1 MMSKSKADAA
11 AGAGGTQG
19 PPALRRGAGGRV
31 EPASLAAVIQWFLD
45 YDERVAVVRFPAV
58 EALFQWRQQEE
69 LKAGEVEGGGR
80 QQGPPTLR
88 RGADGRVEPASLAG
102 VIQWFLDYDERV
114 AVVRFPAVEALFQ
127 WRREEEAKGGE
138 EDTLGLSRAEDRLAV
153 GVMQALVEH
162 DTEGGLHAWIKELLA
177 ALEDARQTN
186 EAIAEAYGLKPSE
199 DSSVVH
205 EAEKIPSRR
214 ERDISLNCCWLE
226 TLCTAEARV
235 LGWAYQGLYG
245 RAFHPENF

>member
-1 MMSKSKADAA
+1 MSQAKPDS
-11 AGAGGTQG
+11 GAGGTQG
-19 PPALRRGAGGRV
+19 PPVLRRDAEGRV
-31 EPASLAAVIQWFLD
+31 EPSSLAGVIQWFLD

-69 LKAGEVEGGGR
+69 QK
-80 QQGPPTLR
+80 GPE
-88 RGADGRVEPASLAG
+88 EPVG
-102 VIQWFLDYDERV
+102 FN
-114 AVVRFPAVEALFQ
+114 
-127 WRREEEAKGGE
+127 
-138 EDTLGLSRAEDRLAV
+138 RAEDRLAV
-153 GVMQALVEH
+153 GVMQALVVH
-162 DTEGGLHAWIKELLA
+162 DTEAGLHGWIKELLG

-199 DSSVVH
+199 EASVVT

-214 ERDISLNCCWLE
+214 ERDIYLNCCWLE

>member
-1 MMSKSKADAA
+1 
-11 AGAGGTQG
+11 
-19 PPALRRGAGGRV
+19 
-31 EPASLAAVIQWFLD
+31 LAAVIQWFLD

-69 LKAGEVEGGGR
+69 QKGTGEPFG
-80 QQGPPTLR
+80 
-88 RGADGRVEPASLAG
+88 
-102 VIQWFLDYDERV
+102 FN
-114 AVVRFPAVEALFQ
+114 
-127 WRREEEAKGGE
+127 
-138 EDTLGLSRAEDRLAV
+138 RAEDRLAV

-162 DTEGGLHAWIKELLA
+162 DSEPALHTWIKELLA

-199 DSSVVH
+199 DSSVVR

-214 ERDISLNCCWLE
+214 ERDVYLNCCWLE

-245 RAFHPENF
+245 RAFRPDNF

>member
-1 MMSKSKADAA
+1 MSKSKTEA
-11 AGAGGTQG
+11 AGATEG
-19 PPALRRGAGGRV
+19 PPSMRRDAR
-31 EPASLAAVIQWFLD
+31 
-45 YDERVAVVRFPAV
+45 
-58 EALFQWRQQEE
+58 
-69 LKAGEVEGGGR
+69 
-80 QQGPPTLR
+80 
-88 RGADGRVEPASLAG
+88 GRVEPASLAG

-127 WRREEEAKGGE
+127 WRQAEELKGREDSFGFN
-138 EDTLGLSRAEDRLAV
+138 RAEDRLAV

-162 DTEGGLHAWIKELLA
+162 DDEPALHGWIKELLA
-177 ALEDARQTN
+177 ALEDARGTN
-186 EAIAEAYGLKPSE
+186 EALAEAYGLRPSE
-199 DSSVVH
+199 ESSVVA

-214 ERDISLNCCWLE
+214 ERDIYLNCCWLE

>member
-1 MMSKSKADAA
+1 MMSKSKTDAA
-11 AGAGGTQG
+11 VSAGGTQG
-19 PPALRRGAGGRV
+19 PPVLRRDAQRRI

-69 LKAGEVEGGGR
+69 LKGIE
-80 QQGPPTLR
+80 
-88 RGADGRVEPASLAG
+88 EPVG
-102 VIQWFLDYDERV
+102 FN
-114 AVVRFPAVEALFQ
+114 
-127 WRREEEAKGGE
+127 
-138 EDTLGLSRAEDRLAV
+138 RAEDRLAV

-162 DTEGGLHAWIKELLA
+162 DTEGALHTWIKELLA

-186 EAIAEAYGLKPSE
+186 ESIAEAYGLKPSE

-214 ERDISLNCCWLE
+214 ERDIYLNCCWLE

>member
-1 MMSKSKADAA
+1 MTPGPGADAA
-11 AGAGGTQG
+11 SGGGETQG
-19 PPALRRGAGGRV
+19 PPR
-31 EPASLAAVIQWFLD
+31 
-45 YDERVAVVRFPAV
+45 
-58 EALFQWRQQEE
+58 
-69 LKAGEVEGGGR
+69 
-80 QQGPPTLR
+80 LR
-88 RGADGRVEPASLAG
+88 RGADGLIEPASLAG

-127 WRREEEAKGGE
+127 WRQQEEQSGGDE
-138 EDTLGLSRAEDRLAV
+138 PLGFNRAEDRLAV

-162 DTEGGLHAWIKELLA
+162 DTEGALHGWIKELLA

-186 EAIAEAYGLKPSE
+186 ESIAEAYGLRPSE

-214 ERDISLNCCWLE
+214 ERDIYLSCCWLE

>member
-1 MMSKSKADAA
+1 MSKSKPG
-11 AGAGGTQG
+11 GAGGGGAQG
-19 PPALRRGAGGRV
+19 PPRLRRDAGGRI

-58 EALFQWRQQEE
+58 EALFQWRRQEE
-69 LKAGEVEGGGR
+69 
-80 QQGPPTLR
+80 
-88 RGADGRVEPASLAG
+88 S
-102 VIQWFLDYDERV
+102 
-114 AVVRFPAVEALFQ
+114 
-127 WRREEEAKGGE
+127 KGGE
-138 EDTLGLSRAEDRLAV
+138 EPLGFNRAEDRLAV

-162 DTEGGLHAWIKELLA
+162 DSEGALHAWIKELLS

-186 EAIAEAYGLKPSE
+186 ESIAEAYGLKPSE

-214 ERDISLNCCWLE
+214 ERDIYLNCCWLE

-245 RAFHPENF
+245 RAFRPDNF

>member
-1 MMSKSKADAA
+1 MMAESSSEAA
-11 AGAGGTQG
+11 AG
-19 PPALRRGAGGRV
+19 PPSMRRDARGRV

-58 EALFQWRQQEE
+58 EALFQWRQAEE
-69 LKAGEVEGGGR
+69 LKG
-80 QQGPPTLR
+80 
-88 RGADGRVEPASLAG
+88 
-102 VIQWFLDYDERV
+102 
-114 AVVRFPAVEALFQ
+114 
-127 WRREEEAKGGE
+127 REEP
-138 EDTLGLSRAEDRLAV
+138 LGFNRAEDRLAV
-153 GVMQALVEH
+153 GVMQALVAH
-162 DTEGGLHAWIKELLA
+162 DTEPALHEWIKELLA

-214 ERDISLNCCWLE
+214 ERDIYLSCCWLE

-245 RAFHPENF
+245 RAFRPDNF

>member
-1 MMSKSKADAA
+1 MMSKSKSEA
-11 AGAGGTQG
+11 AGADGTQG
-19 PPALRRGAGGRV
+19 PPAMQRDARGRV

-58 EALFQWRQQEE
+58 EALFQWRQAEE
-69 LKAGEVEGGGR
+69 LKGR
-80 QQGPPTLR
+80 EDSFG
-88 RGADGRVEPASLAG
+88 
-102 VIQWFLDYDERV
+102 
-114 AVVRFPAVEALFQ
+114 FQ
-127 WRREEEAKGGE
+127 
-138 EDTLGLSRAEDRLAV
+138 RAEDRLAV

-162 DTEGGLHAWIKELLA
+162 DDETALHTWIKELLA

-186 EAIAEAYGLKPSE
+186 ESIAEAYGLKPSE

-214 ERDISLNCCWLE
+214 ERDIYLNCCWLE

>member
-1 MMSKSKADAA
+1 MMSKSKSEA
-11 AGAGGTQG
+11 AGAHETQG
-19 PPALRRGAGGRV
+19 PPVLRRDVGGRI

-58 EALFQWRQQEE
+58 EALFQWRQAEE
-69 LKAGEVEGGGR
+69 LKGR
-80 QQGPPTLR
+80 
-88 RGADGRVEPASLAG
+88 
-102 VIQWFLDYDERV
+102 
-114 AVVRFPAVEALFQ
+114 
-127 WRREEEAKGGE
+127 
-138 EDTLGLSRAEDRLAV
+138 EDSFGFNRAEDRLAV

-162 DTEGGLHAWIKELLA
+162 DDERALHGWIKELLA

-186 EAIAEAYGLKPSE
+186 ESIAEAYGLKPSE

-214 ERDISLNCCWLE
+214 ERDIYLNCCWLE

-245 RAFHPENF
+245 RAFRPDNF

>member
-1 MMSKSKADAA
+1 MSRTKPDA
-11 AGAGGTQG
+11 AGANATQG
-19 PPALRRGAGGRV
+19 PPTLRRDAQGLI
-31 EPASLAAVIQWFLD
+31 EPATLAAVIQWFLD

-69 LKAGEVEGGGR
+69 LKGLE
-80 QQGPPTLR
+80 
-88 RGADGRVEPASLAG
+88 EPFG
-102 VIQWFLDYDERV
+102 FN
-114 AVVRFPAVEALFQ
+114 
-127 WRREEEAKGGE
+127 
-138 EDTLGLSRAEDRLAV
+138 RAEDRLAI

-162 DTEGGLHAWIKELLA
+162 DTEGALHDWIKELLA

-186 EAIAEAYGLKPSE
+186 ESIAEAYGLKPSE
-199 DSSVVH
+199 ESSVVA

-214 ERDISLNCCWLE
+214 ERDIYLNCCWLE

-245 RAFHPENF
+245 RAFHPKNF